1 MKSYSAERGTC
12 RAADE
17 THRGICSRIRQGGNV
32 AAGIEGVVSGGVSGQ
47 PFVWHED
54 RDLNTQV
61 NVGRIERWLSFIA
74 GAALTTYAIKRRTTA
89 SGSAALAGA
98 GLMYRGAT

>member
-1 MKSYSAERGTC
+1 M
-12 RAADE
+12 
-17 THRGICSRIRQGGNV
+17 

-98 GLMYRGAT
+98 GLMYRVQRVAL